1 MSKLGDYS
9 SLNNKDFNVIR
20 ESLLNLYNLESS

>member
-20 ESLLNLYNLESS
+20 EPLLNQ